1 MSKLNLNAAWL
12 STLLPEQKK
21 FALRQSGAH
30 FLYKFLFKK
39 GHHLFVVGTTE
50 SGKTQKLY
58 WVVRWIKTT
67 KETVVWLDSAKNSEM
82 LPLFTMGMPVRIICP
97 KGCSLK
103 FSERDPKF
111 IKSGPCCGEPV
122 METYH
127 TNKGDVEHQVTEWVP
142 MKNPPEVIEVPNAG
156 SAWWAVKKGHINI
169 MCFRRAFSRKT
180 ERIKWMADFFTSLSE
195 WTGKGIMPHILP
207 MALFGDEAHW
217 FVAGEKLTS
226 DQERGNLS
234 ELITELSLEDR
245 AYGIRLVLSAQGF
258 KNLTTGARENLINV
272 LLCRGAK
279 VDSNENNTLS
289 EFNNITSRFQPKE
302 GLFVYAGGFTYPKG
316 WPWPFPFFEKPKI
329 RVQYIGEFDNPSET
343 AIVQEEVEQEMI
355 PYMGKYSAL
364 VQDLRGYEPPHEIN
378 RYEVI
383 PSD

>member
-21 FALRQSGAH
+21 FALQSRGAH

-82 LPLFTMGMPVRIICP
+82 LPLLTMGLPVRIICP
-97 KGCSLK
+97 KGCDVIL
-103 FSERDPKF
+103 SEWSK
-111 IKSGPCCGEPV
+111 E
-122 METYH
+122 E
-127 TNKGDVEHQVTEWVP
+127 NKYIP
-142 MKNPPEVIEVPNAG
+142 MKDHPEVIQVSDAG
-156 SAWWAVKKGHINI
+156 TSWWAVKRGHINI
-169 MCFRRAFSRKT
+169 MCFRRAFSRKS
-180 ERIKWMADFFTSLSE
+180 ERIKWMADFFTTLSE

-217 FVAGEKLTS
+217 FVAGEKLTT

-279 VDSNENNTLS
+279 VDSTENNTLS

-329 RVQYIGEFDNPSET
+329 RVQYIGEFDNPTEA
-343 AIVQEEVEQEMI
+343 AIIREEAEQEMI
-355 PYMGKYSAL
+355 PDMSKYSAL
-364 VQDLRGYEPPHEIN
+364 VQDLRGYESPREIN